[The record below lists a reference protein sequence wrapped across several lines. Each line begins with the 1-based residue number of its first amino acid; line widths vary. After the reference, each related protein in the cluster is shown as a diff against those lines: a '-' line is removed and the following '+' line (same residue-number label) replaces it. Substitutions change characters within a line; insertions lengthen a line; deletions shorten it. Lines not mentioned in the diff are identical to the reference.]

1 MVYTSVK
8 KTCFLLSNFTYYAIL
23 EIKQW
28 ICFKM
33 NKPIVW
39 NRYIIAMQQIVY
51 KWQCYVYLQYRVLVL
66 VSNFEM

>member
-1 MVYTSVK
+1 
-8 KTCFLLSNFTYYAIL
+8 
-23 EIKQW
+23 
-28 ICFKM
+28 M

-39 NRYIIAMQQIVY
+39 NRYIIAMQHIVY